1 MAGLEEAVVIHMTV
15 YSYLV
20 SLFIEACIL
29 KFSHLFEVTG
39 RIGSYEGII
48 MLCLWN
54 SKTADAKS
62 KEENMPRISFSI
74 SNKKRVLTL
83 TDFFPGFTAHKWR

>member
-39 RIGSYEGII
+39 RIGAYEGII

-54 SKTADAKS
+54 SNTADAKS
-62 KEENMPRISFSI
+62 KEESMPRILFSV
-74 SNKKRVLTL
+74 SNRKRVSVLTV
-83 TDFFPGFTAHKWR
+83 FFSGLHCS